1 MDNCRSR
8 RLRPVQRIWPAV
20 GRKVLALLPAA
31 LKRRCRATI
40 LDIDAVLDAE
50 YVLIT
55 ERCRTEG
62 LICAVRKLTQ
72 YNLPRL
78 PGVGGGDHDAQPF
91 FRREARHQ
99 NWPPHFAIWHTHDE
113 HRLLAGRGP
122 IDPSLAALFKPDGA
136 VERERG
142 IEDAESSKSH
152 SGAFSG
158 LVRIGTSRPSDR
170 QSSRKKEEKFRH

>member
-1 MDNCRSR
+1 M
-8 RLRPVQRIWPAV
+8 QRIWPAV

-72 YNLPRL
+72 YDLPRL
-78 PGVGGGDHDAQPF
+78 PGVGGGEHDAQPF
-91 FRREARHQ
+91 VRRDPRHQ
-99 NWPPHFAIWHTHDE
+99 NWPPHFAFWRPHDE
-113 HRLLAGRGP
+113 HRLLAGRGS
-122 IDPSLAALFKPDGA
+122 IDPSLATSFKP
-136 VERERG
+136 E
-142 IEDAESSKSH
+142 
-152 SGAFSG
+152 
-158 LVRIGTSRPSDR
+158 
-170 QSSRKKEEKFRH
+170 